1 MRFNSNSETLMNLMF
16 PLYEETIK
24 ENKNIHKS
32 NVKKKHYERIMK
44 QILKDITSSHIAI
57 EKIKKTPQYS
67 QSLELLQH
75 KTKADIPKPGFFNSS
90 HFLPDSIKQYIL
102 EHATKYLLY
111 KCKIGD

>member
-44 QILKDITSSHIAI
+44 QILKDITSAHIAI
-57 EKIKKTPQYS
+57 EKIKNTTV
-67 QSLELLQH
+67 QSVFELLQH
-75 KTKADIPKPGFFNSS
+75 KQRLIYLSLDF
-90 HFLPDSIKQYIL
+90 SI
-102 EHATKYLLY
+102 LLTFY
-111 KCKIGD
+111 QIQLNNIY